1 MKIILTETQLKKI
14 LEQKSI
20 DIVSV
25 LKQMGFVPSGN
36 SIFKHSEKP
45 ELTITLGGDILI
57 IKLDGK
63 DPSDMGFAHFTT
75 LVQQAEQFTFSDL
88 FSLKLEVN

>member
-25 LKQMGFVPSGN
+25 LKQMGFVPSGY

-57 IKLDGK
+57 IKLDGNEIAK
-63 DPSDMGFAHFTT
+63 VNKTDI
-75 LVQQAEQFTFSDL
+75 QDL
-88 FSLKLEVN
+88 EGTIKSSM

>member
-57 IKLDGK
+57 IKLDGTEIAK
-63 DPSDMGFAHFTT
+63 VNKTDI
-75 LVQQAEQFTFSDL
+75 QDL
-88 FSLKLEVN
+88 EGTIKSSM

>member
-14 LEQKSI
+14 LEQKSV
-20 DIVSV
+20 DLVSV

-36 SIFKHSEKP
+36 SRFKHSEKP
-45 ELTITLGGDILI
+45 ELTITLSGDILI

-63 DPSDMGFAHFTT
+63 EIAKVNKTDI
-75 LVQQAEQFTFSDL
+75 QDL
-88 FSLKLEVN
+88 EATIKSSTK